1 MDDNPAFLM
10 ADAARLFRR
19 AFNARARELGLT
31 GQQWRVLVV
40 IRRNPGLRQ
49 SVAAEMLEVEPI
61 TLSRMVDRLADAGM
75 VERRA
80 DPSDRRAWSLFLSAA
95 AEPLMD
101 RMRAMAEALTDDALE
116 GFTAAERGLLIDL
129 ASRYRANLSRRTES
143 LADE

>member
-1 MDDNPAFLM
+1 MEENAAFLM

-80 DPSDRRAWSLFLSAA
+80 DPTDRRAWSLYLRAA

-116 GFTAAERGLLIDL
+116 GFTAAERQQLVRL
-129 ASRYRANLSRRTES
+129 AERYRANLSRRTES
-143 LADE
+143 LPDE

>member
-1 MDDNPAFLM
+1 MEENPAFLM

-80 DPSDRRAWSLFLSAA
+80 DPTDRRAWSLYLSAA

-116 GFTAAERGLLIDL
+116 GFTPQERRQLVQLAE
-129 ASRYRANLSRRTES
+129 RYRANLSRRTES
-143 LADE
+143 IADE

>member
-1 MDDNPAFLM
+1 MEENPAFLM

-49 SVAAEMLEVEPI
+49 SVAADMLEVEPI

-80 DPSDRRAWSLFLSAA
+80 DPGDRRAWSLFLTAA

-101 RMRAMAEALTDDALE
+101 RMRTMAEALTDDALE
-116 GFTAAERGLLIDL
+116 GFAPAERLQLVRL
-129 ASRYRANLSRRTES
+129 VERYRANLSRRTES

>member
-1 MDDNPAFLM
+1 MEENAAFLM

-80 DPSDRRAWSLFLSAA
+80 DPTDRRAWSLFLSAA

-116 GFTAAERGLLIDL
+116 GFTPQERRQLVQLAE
-129 ASRYRANLSRRTES
+129 RYRANLSRRTES
-143 LADE
+143 LPDE

>member
-1 MDDNPAFLM
+1 MEENPAFLM
-10 ADAARLFRR
+10 ADAARLFRK

-40 IRRNPGLRQ
+40 IRRNPGIRQ

-61 TLSRMVDRLADAGM
+61 TLSRMVDRLSDAGM

-80 DPSDRRAWSLFLSAA
+80 DPGDRRAWSLFLTAA

-101 RMRAMAEALTDDALE
+101 RMRAMAEELTGNALD
-116 GFTAAERGLLIDL
+116 GFSAAERSQL
-129 ASRYRANLSRRTES
+129 ARLVERYRANLSRRTEN

>member
-1 MDDNPAFLM
+1 MEENPAFLM
-10 ADAARLFRR
+10 ADAARLFRK

-40 IRRNPGLRQ
+40 IRRNPGIRQ

-61 TLSRMVDRLADAGM
+61 TLSRMVDRLSDAGM

-80 DPSDRRAWSLFLSAA
+80 DPGDRRAWSLFLTAA

-101 RMRAMAEALTDDALE
+101 RMRAMAEELTGNALD
-116 GFTAAERGLLIDL
+116 GFSAAERSQLTRLVE
-129 ASRYRANLSRRTES
+129 RYRANLSHRTEN

>member
-1 MDDNPAFLM
+1 MEENPAFLM

-80 DPSDRRAWSLFLSAA
+80 DPTDRRAWSLYLSAA

-101 RMRAMAEALTDDALE
+101 RMRAMAEALTNDALE
-116 GFTAAERGLLIDL
+116 GFTSAERQQLVQL
-129 ASRYRANLSRRTES
+129 AERYRANLSRRTES

>member
-1 MDDNPAFLM
+1 MEENPAFLM
-10 ADAARLFRR
+10 ADAARLFRK

-80 DPSDRRAWSLFLSAA
+80 DPTDRRAWSLYLSAA

-116 GFTAAERGLLIDL
+116 GFTAEERQQLVQLAE
-129 ASRYRANLSRRTES
+129 RYRANLSRRTES

>member
-1 MDDNPAFLM
+1 MEENPAFLM
-10 ADAARLFRR
+10 ADAARLFRK

-40 IRRNPGLRQ
+40 IRRNPGIRQ
-49 SVAAEMLEVEPI
+49 SVAADMLEVEPI
-61 TLSRMVDRLADAGM
+61 TLSRMVDRLSDAGM

-80 DPSDRRAWSLFLSAA
+80 DPGDRRAWSLFLTAA

-101 RMRAMAEALTDDALE
+101 RMRAMAEELTGNALD
-116 GFTAAERGLLIDL
+116 GFSAAERSQLTRLVE
-129 ASRYRANLSRRTES
+129 RYRANLSHRTEN

>member
-1 MDDNPAFLM
+1 MEENPAFLM
-10 ADAARLFRR
+10 ADAARLFRK

-40 IRRNPGLRQ
+40 IRRNPGIRQ
-49 SVAAEMLEVEPI
+49 SVAADMLEVEPI
-61 TLSRMVDRLADAGM
+61 TLSRMVDRLSDAGM

-80 DPSDRRAWSLFLSAA
+80 DPGDRRAWSLFLTAA

-101 RMRAMAEALTDDALE
+101 RMRAMAEELTGNALD
-116 GFTAAERGLLIDL
+116 GFSAAERSQLTRLVE
-129 ASRYRANLSRRTES
+129 RYRANLSRRTEN

>member
-1 MDDNPAFLM
+1 MEENPAFLM

-80 DPSDRRAWSLFLSAA
+80 DPTDRRAWSLYLSAA

-116 GFTAAERGLLIDL
+116 GFTSAERQQLVQL
-129 ASRYRANLSRRTES
+129 AERYRANLSRRTES

>member
-1 MDDNPAFLM
+1 MEENPAFLM
-10 ADAARLFRR
+10 ADAARLFRK

-40 IRRNPGLRQ
+40 IRRNPGIRQ

-61 TLSRMVDRLADAGM
+61 TLSRMVDRLTDAGM

-80 DPSDRRAWSLFLSAA
+80 DPNDRRAWALFLTAA

-101 RMRAMAEALTDDALE
+101 QMRAMAEALTQDAME
-116 GFTAAERGLLIDL
+116 GCTVAERQQLTRLVE
-129 ASRYRANLSRRTES
+129 RYRANLSRRTES
-143 LADE
+143 MADE